1 MNQPMQAALTI
12 PQVIEQAPTF
22 EQKNIVFDMTG
33 VLFEF
38 HMSKFLLLRKIGI
51 MRLLA
56 YSIWHYKNPFN
67 LLNITLDF
75 LDKISPPTNNKFY
88 KTRKLPQLT
97 YEWGIGKKT
106 SAEIKAEINQALE
119 KNPTLIRSNLE
130 HSVILATI
138 NDLLCPQSF
147 ANACKPTA
155 LVEMVQFLRNQHN
168 ADGSRKH
175 HLYLLSNFD
184 AESFAILKTQHP
196 KLFACFDGLVVSGTA
211 GCMKPDDEIFDYLF
225 NTYQLKPQECLFIDD
240 QEENTTAG
248 NKHGMKTILLLGS
261 H

>member
-1 MNQPMQAALTI
+1 MNPPKQMAMTI
-12 PQVIEQAPTF
+12 PEVIEQAPTF

-38 HMSKFLLLRKIGI
+38 NMNKFEKLRKIGF

-56 YSIWHYKNPFN
+56 YAVWHGKNPFN

-106 SAEIKAEINQALE
+106 SAEIKTEINQALE
-119 KNPTLIRSNLE
+119 KNPNLVSSNLE
-130 HSVILATI
+130 RSVILAI
-138 NDLLCPQSF
+138 IDGLLCPQSF

-155 LVEMVQFLRNQHN
+155 LVETVNFLRNQQN
-168 ADGSRKH
+168 TDGSRKH

-184 AESFAILKTQHP
+184 SESFAILKTQHP
-196 KLFACFDGLVVSGTA
+196 ELFACFDGLVVSGTA

-225 NTYQLKPQECLFIDD
+225 STYKLNPQECLFIDD

-248 NKHGMKTILLLGS
+248 NNHGMKTILLLGS